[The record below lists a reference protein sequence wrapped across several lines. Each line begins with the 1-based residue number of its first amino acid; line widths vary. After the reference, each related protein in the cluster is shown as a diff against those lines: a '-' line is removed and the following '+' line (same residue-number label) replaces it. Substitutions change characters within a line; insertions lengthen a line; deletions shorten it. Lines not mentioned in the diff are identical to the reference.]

1 MTQGGGGVASFLALI
16 RGCCGHTQH
25 QARETVGSN
34 QPFCF
39 IMALVLAFSGHDL
52 EVRGQEK
59 GDSTKARLAK
69 HPNMCISQSK
79 GEKVLH

>member
-1 MTQGGGGVASFLALI
+1 MVTPN
-16 RGCCGHTQH
+16 

-34 QPFCF
+34 QPFYF
-39 IMALVLAFSGHDL
+39 IMALVLAFSGCDL
-52 EVRGQEK
+52 EVRGREK

-69 HPNMCISQSK
+69 HLNRYISQSK